1 MANVW
6 VRVYSRH
13 LGHGTDA
20 LNTGLRGRALLIRGI
35 TPRSLLEAGWSVN
48 VLQVQVVRSVVGM
61 RGSVGC
67 IRAAGRRHCTER

>member
-20 LNTGLRGRALLIRGI
+20 LNTGLRGRALLVRGI

-48 VLQVQVVRSVVGM
+48 VLQVVRSRWHVGKC
-61 RGSVGC
+61 GLHT
-67 IRAAGRRHCTER
+67 GRRSAPLH